1 MKKIY
6 CRKCGYK
13 ILDSDTEFCPRCGTR
28 VTDFHDVE
36 KIEKNN
42 RIRNIL
48 LIVLAIV
55 IIGSILII
63 STGFIMNQQQDKNP
77 MLSNVKFTLGEFDTI
92 GFSADLNP
100 TRDYD
105 YLSIEIEFYD
115 KDNNLIEKN
124 PIVWNQNNVK
134 AGQPIKINNQVAM
147 SYYQKSI
154 PAKAKINI
162 YNSVYS
168 KDPIQSMEISL
179 EGNTANNTNNNTNK
193 DSSQTSNTNQN
204 HAIAY
209 KSDGTPMYSQSEVNS
224 YMSTKYGKVDYHIQ
238 DNGYIS
244 IDDPHY
250 TSDGRRIN

>member
-1 MKKIY
+1 MKKMY

-28 VTDFHDVE
+28 VNDYHEVE

-48 LIVLAIV
+48 LIVLIIAI
-55 IIGSILII
+55 IASILII

-77 MLSNVKFTLGEFDTI
+77 MLSNVKFALGDFDTLA
-92 GFSADLNP
+92 FTADLNP

-105 YLSIEIEFYD
+105 YLSIEVEYYD
-115 KDNNLIEKN
+115 SNNNMIDKN

-134 AGQPIKINNQVAM
+134 AGQPIKINNPTAM
-147 SYYQKSI
+147 SYYGKTV
-154 PAKAKINI
+154 PAKAIIKV
-162 YNSVYS
+162 YDSVYS
-168 KDPIQSMEISL
+168 KEPIQTMEVAID
-179 EGNTANNTNNNTNK
+179 GTNNNNTNNNK
-193 DSSQTSNTNQN
+193 DSSQTSDTSNQKP
-204 HAIAY
+204 ALAY
-209 KSDGTPMYSQSEVNS
+209 KSDGTPMYSQSEVNN
-224 YMSTKYGKVDYHIQ
+224 YMSHKYGEVDYHIQ

-250 TSDGRRIN
+250 TSDGHRIY